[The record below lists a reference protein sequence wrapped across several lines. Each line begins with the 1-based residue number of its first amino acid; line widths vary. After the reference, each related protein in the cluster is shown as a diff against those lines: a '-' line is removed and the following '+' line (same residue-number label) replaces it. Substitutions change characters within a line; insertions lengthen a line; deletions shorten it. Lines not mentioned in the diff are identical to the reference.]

1 MSNIKK
7 IGIIFVVVL
16 LISACLYLTALL
28 YTDRGIVIMC
38 LGLAALLII
47 GILPALFIHN
57 WQSRDSANASSQD
70 EEKMKDILEN
80 RINTAYKD
88 DSDAQDILHLTLINT
103 KQLRCF
109 YAESRQQAKKAFF
122 LAVTMCIIGGLL
134 LCISISAIVLFDINT
149 TTLTIGAIGGAIVE
163 FIAGT
168 SFYIYQKAL
177 RQYNHYY
184 RSLHENER
192 LLLILHL
199 TGKLTKDTPQ
209 NQAEMYTEIIRSQLE
224 YINKEFWQDAEK
236 LPNGK

>member
-1 MSNIKK
+1 
-7 IGIIFVVVL
+7 
-16 LISACLYLTALL
+16 
-28 YTDRGIVIMC
+28 MC

-57 WQSRDSANASSQD
+57 WQIKGTIQTSHSE
-70 EEKMKDILEN
+70 EEKMKAILEN
-80 RINTAYKD
+80 RMNTMCQENAE
-88 DSDAQDILHLTLINT
+88 AQDILHLTLINT

-109 YAESRQQAKKAFF
+109 YSESRDRARKSFF

-134 LCISISAIVLFDINT
+134 LCLSITALLLFNINT
-149 TTLTIGAIGGAIVE
+149 TTLTIGAIGGTIVE

-177 RQYNHYY
+177 KQYNHYY

-199 TGKLTKDTPQ
+199 SSKLTDDIPQ
-209 NQAEMYTEIIRSQLE
+209 RQADIYSEIIRSQLE
-224 YINKEFWQDAEK
+224 YVNKEFWQDIDK
-236 LPNGK
+236 TLNTK

>member
-1 MSNIKK
+1 MNTNMKK
-7 IGIIFVVVL
+7 LGIIFL
-16 LISACLYLTALL
+16 IIFLISTCLYLTALV
-28 YTDRGIVIMC
+28 YSNRGIIIIS
-38 LGLAALLII
+38 LGLIALLVI

-57 WQSRDSANASSQD
+57 WQTNKSASSSSYD
-70 EEKMKDILEN
+70 EEEIKEALEKRLKN
-80 RINTAYKD
+80 SLKEDTE
-88 DSDAQDILHLTLINT
+88 AQDILHLTLINT

-109 YAESRQQAKKAFF
+109 YSESRQQAKKSFF

-134 LCISISAIVLFDINT
+134 LCLSITAIIFFDINT
-149 TTLTIGAIGGAIVE
+149 ITLTIGAIGGSIVE

-168 SFYIYQKAL
+168 SFYVYRKSL

-199 TGKLTKDTPQ
+199 ASKLTNDISQ
-209 NQAEMYTEIIRSQLE
+209 RQADMYSEIIRSQLE

-236 LPNGK
+236 ISD